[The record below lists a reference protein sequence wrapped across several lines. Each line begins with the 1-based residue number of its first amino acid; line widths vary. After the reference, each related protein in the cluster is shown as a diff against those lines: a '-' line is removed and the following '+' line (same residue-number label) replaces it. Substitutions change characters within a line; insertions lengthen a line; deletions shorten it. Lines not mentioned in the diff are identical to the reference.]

1 MVNTVFKGDLAEVSW
16 GKETGLRLE
25 GDNTAN
31 GWAVAAHAT
40 LPNTSVITFGSTAYF
55 HTQNIP
61 DNALVGCLLRITGG
75 ANFTSDDYAS
85 TRRVYYITANDC
97 TANTINVQPAM
108 ATTAT
113 ADTGDIFTIDSVG
126 CPTFDTDSTD
136 AAQKV
141 KSDQFLGL
149 LNTFSLPEPEIDVRK
164 QHVVGMGRDVNVLTS
179 GRETLAGG
187 SMELNAHTIKWMKY
201 ALGGWT
207 SKSEGEFSTVD
218 DLSSSTLLTELPL
231 NAKHGTPITASFA
244 VKKYRTNDLPQAI
257 PSLNSASLTLGSLPS
272 LPGGADG
279 VTVLLGGA
287 SAGALHATTITL
299 SSAYT
304 SCNEEAGSDGGIFKT
319 MDANGVPLLGYYGAA
334 GGTALTNCLD
344 IDAGAVAAASG
355 IAGNP
360 VYLCGAVQ
368 ADVAAGDFHITIGSG
383 LGARFSVGDYVQIFD
398 KDTHSIPGADA
409 TLPTVNK
416 HEIRRVLAID
426 TDTLYVEEPFLFD
439 HTHESCGVER
449 LQYQYSATTVDTT
462 KDGRRGTPMIGADG
476 ALHHGVEHTL
486 FGHTNVPTFMIE
498 QSFRQTDASPGR
510 EQMLR
515 LFNGCK
521 VQSAKL
527 AADSEGE
534 CKLTVEYEATRHYTD
549 TGDVFTP
556 HRMFENTAN
565 SFVNRLVSGIAVDGE
580 KPYLFQN
587 LSVEAFGKPVLRGT
601 QFEFGIANQNT
612 TRWYVRGFEGQTADT
627 DQVQHGGTHQP
638 LDITEAAREYTFT
651 FSAIIEDDR
660 YWNEM
665 RTRKHHQNSNDIVFR
680 LNKSG
685 AAATRQSTVITLE
698 DYTIMKA
705 NHPMPDDKGPI
716 TAEIECAV
724 RHLKVVETNPYF
736 TL

>member
-1 MVNTVFKGDLAEVSW
+1 
-16 GKETGLRLE
+16 
-25 GDNTAN
+25 
-31 GWAVAAHAT
+31 
-40 LPNTSVITFGSTAYF
+40 
-55 HTQNIP
+55 
-61 DNALVGCLLRITGG
+61 
-75 ANFTSDDYAS
+75 
-85 TRRVYYITANDC
+85 
-97 TANTINVQPAM
+97 
-108 ATTAT
+108 
-113 ADTGDIFTIDSVG
+113 
-126 CPTFDTDSTD
+126 
-136 AAQKV
+136 
-141 KSDQFLGL
+141 
-149 LNTFSLPEPEIDVRK
+149 
-164 QHVVGMGRDVNVLTS
+164 
-179 GRETLAGG
+179 
-187 SMELNAHTIKWMKY
+187 
-201 ALGGWT
+201 
-207 SKSEGEFSTVD
+207 
-218 DLSSSTLLTELPL
+218 
-231 NAKHGTPITASFA
+231 
-244 VKKYRTNDLPQAI
+244 
-257 PSLNSASLTLGSLPS
+257 
-272 LPGGADG
+272 
-279 VTVLLGGA
+279 
-287 SAGALHATTITL
+287 
-299 SSAYT
+299 
-304 SCNEEAGSDGGIFKT
+304 
-319 MDANGVPLLGYYGAA
+319 
-334 GGTALTNCLD
+334 
-344 IDAGAVAAASG
+344 
-355 IAGNP
+355 
-360 VYLCGAVQ
+360 
-368 ADVAAGDFHITIGSG
+368 
-383 LGARFSVGDYVQIFD
+383 
-398 KDTHSIPGADA
+398 
-409 TLPTVNK
+409 
-416 HEIRRVLAID
+416 
-426 TDTLYVEEPFLFD
+426 
-439 HTHESCGVER
+439 
-449 LQYQYSATTVDTT
+449 
-462 KDGRRGTPMIGADG
+462 MIGADG

-534 CKLTVEYEATRHYTD
+534 CKLSVEYEATRHYTD
-549 TGDVFTP
+549 TADVFTP